1 MVRCIYLQ
9 KWDKKK
15 KRARVNEYAV
25 PFNLHIDKSHQAK
38 SSVYWSE
45 IIVIRT
51 HRKHR
56 FNILPAGKSQ

>member
-1 MVRCIYLQ
+1 M
-9 KWDKKK
+9 
-15 KRARVNEYAV
+15 NEYAV

-56 FNILPAGKSQ
+56 FNILPAGKCQ